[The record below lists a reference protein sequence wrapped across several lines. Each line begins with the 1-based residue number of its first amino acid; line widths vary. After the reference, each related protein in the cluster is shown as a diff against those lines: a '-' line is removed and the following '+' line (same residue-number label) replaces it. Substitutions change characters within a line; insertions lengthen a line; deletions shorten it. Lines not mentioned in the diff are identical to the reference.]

1 MGNDDGENGE
11 EIHHEFDLSS
21 SLSDVGLVLLPF
33 CVCSPWAFVSYEGR
47 FLCVCVCRQN
57 IVSIFVAYLASPSTK
72 CKIKS
77 TIGYLQILNK
87 VLTN

>member
-47 FLCVCVCRQN
+47 FLCVCVC
-57 IVSIFVAYLASPSTK
+57 VSPKYRVYFRRLFSFTVH
-72 CKIKS
+72 
-77 TIGYLQILNK
+77 QM
-87 VLTN
+87 